1 MEVGIRIELITV
13 EQCYGVAV
21 HPLTIRATDQFLFSA
36 ALFGFEPVQ
45 PTEWARLT
53 VLHYGLE
60 SIIWLQHA
68 LIDSPIRTVK

>member
-1 MEVGIRIELITV
+1 MDSG
-13 EQCYGVAV
+13 Q
-21 HPLTIRATDQFLFSA
+21 PLGPNRSVILFG

-60 SIIWLQHA
+60 SVIWLQHA